1 METPMY
7 TPEDR
12 AKLRAELLERASRD
26 EYITGVAI
34 TGSAAMDREDRWSD
48 IDLAFGVGA
57 DLPGVLADWTTQM
70 YQRHSAVHHTDVR
83 FEAWIYRVFLLANTL
98 QVDLAFVPASRF
110 QALSPAFRLM
120 HGKANEALEV
130 PPSSLDAIIG
140 MAWLHALHARSSIAR
155 GRRWQAEYMI
165 IEIRDNALALAC
177 LRLGL
182 PTVHGRGMDQLPAAV
197 AGKFEDA

>member
-1 METPMY
+1 
-7 TPEDR
+7 
-12 AKLRAELLERASRD
+12 
-26 EYITGVAI
+26 
-34 TGSAAMDREDRWSD
+34 MDREDRWSD

-83 FEAWIYRVFLLANTL
+83 FGAWIYRVFLLADTL
-98 QVDLAFVPASRF
+98 QVDLTFVPTAQF

-130 PPSSLDAIIG
+130 PPSSPDAIIG

-165 IEIRDNALALAC
+165 SGIRDNALALLVCGSSFPPFMGAAWINC
-177 LRLGL
+177 QRRW
-182 PTVHGRGMDQLPAAV
+182 RGNSKML
-197 AGKFEDA
+197 